1 MVKDLNKGHR
11 LRLKTKFLRTSA
23 EAFHSYELLELLL
36 FYSIPRVDVKP
47 LAKLLINHFGSL
59 SKLLAASPHELAK
72 IPGVGQN
79 TTIFFKLIKEA
90 VLLSTK
96 EQIINQP
103 ILGSWEKLIS
113 YLRANIGYNS
123 TESMKVLYLNSKN
136 LLLGEEFYDCGTTNK
151 ICIYPREILKAALH
165 YNATAVILVHNHPSG
180 VSKPS
185 QSDIDATIAIKNA
198 LNSLDIIVIDHVI
211 VSPNNEFSFQAN
223 ALL

>member
-1 MVKDLNKGHR
+1 MVKDFNKGHR
-11 LRLKTKFLRTSA
+11 LRLKNKFLKTTPM
-23 EAFHSYELLELLL
+23 AFHSYELLELLL

-59 SKLLAASPHELAK
+59 SKVLTASPYELSK
-72 IPGVGQN
+72 IPGIGQN
-79 TTIFFKLIKEA
+79 TIIFFKLIKEA
-90 VLLSTK
+90 AVLSTK

-123 TESMKVLYLNSKN
+123 VESMKVLYLNSKN
-136 LLLGEEFYDCGTTNK
+136 ILLGEELYDCGTTNK
-151 ICIYPREILKAALH
+151 ISIYPREIVKAALH
-165 YNATAVILVHNHPSG
+165 YNATAIILVHNHPSG

-185 QSDIDATIAIKNA
+185 QSDIDATVAIKNA
-198 LNSLDIIVIDHVI
+198 LINLDIVVIDHVI